1 MKGRPPTPKAILQL
15 RGSRRAD
22 DREELGEIPE
32 SELTPPEWL
41 KPRAKEVFCNLVGW
55 LQGMGTLAQSDEN
68 VAVRYA
74 TTYCIWEYAAQQL
87 QKIDATYIEVL
98 APDGSVRFARNV
110 AMMAQFKD
118 AGEMLRHLETV
129 LGLTPADRTRL
140 GYGAKK
146 IVMDSTD
153 ALFAREE
160 AAVG

>member
-1 MKGRPPTPKAILQL
+1 M
-15 RGSRRAD
+15 
-22 DREELGEIPE
+22 
-32 SELTPPEWL
+32 
-41 KPRAKEVFCNLVGW
+41 FCNLVGW

-87 QKIDATYIEVL
+87 QKIDAAYIEVL